1 MTPADRE
8 VGILVSF
15 MAALMIALF
24 VILVAWGWYLV
35 PKKTGAHKSSR
46 LSFGRQQPKS
56 GRAPAVTV
64 IPVARVA
71 GSNGFRERV
80 PGAPGPPSAAS
91 TRRGRIRGV
100 LVAAAVIS
108 VAAALYTRSLNWWL
122 THIGIDALLLVYYG
136 LSLQV
141 QSRAASLSRSRGVG
155 SSGRPDPVLRRVV
168 GG

>member
-1 MTPADRE
+1 
-8 VGILVSF
+8 

-46 LSFGRQQPKS
+46 LSFGRQQPRS
-56 GRAPAVTV
+56 GRVPDVTV

-71 GSNGFRERV
+71 GSTGNGEHV

-91 TRRGRIRGV
+91 ARRSRIRGV
-100 LVAAAVIS
+100 LVAMAVIS
-108 VAAALYTRSLNWWL
+108 AASALYTRSLNWWL
-122 THIGIDALLLVYYG
+122 THIGIDALLLIYYG

-141 QSRAASLSRSRGVG
+141 QSRAASLSRSPGVG
-155 SSGRPDPVLRRVV
+155 SRGRSDPVLRRVV

>member
-1 MTPADRE
+1 
-8 VGILVSF
+8 

-24 VILVAWGWYLV
+24 VILVAWGWYLA

-46 LSFGRQQPKS
+46 LSFGRQQSKS
-56 GRAPAVTV
+56 GRAPEVTV

-71 GSNGFRERV
+71 GSPGYGEHV

-91 TRRGRIRGV
+91 ARRSRIRGV
-100 LVAAAVIS
+100 LVAMAVIS
-108 VAAALYTRSLNWWL
+108 AAAALYTRSLNWLL
-122 THIGIDALLLVYYG
+122 THIGMDALLLVYYG

-141 QSRAASLSRSRGVG
+141 QSRASSLSRSLGVG
-155 SSGRPDPVLRRVV
+155 TTGRSDPVLRRVV